1 MQIVAT
7 HKNTD
12 FDALASLVAATL
24 LYPGAVA
31 VCPRTLNPNVKRFV
45 AIHKNSFSMIMA
57 DELDPEKVEQLIVVD
72 TNRWDRLDGMEL
84 VQEKHDLEIVLWD
97 HHMNEGNIDAVQAV
111 VEETGAN
118 ISLMVREMRKQNMS
132 LTPIQSTLFLIG
144 LYEDTG
150 HLTFPST
157 TATDAYAAAYLI
169 ENQADL
175 NIAGIFLN
183 PPYER
188 EQKEILFEMMQQTEK
203 IDISGSRVSVNI
215 IRIEGHV
222 QMLSMVVH
230 MYRKIINADAVFV
243 IFVRDNDN
251 CMIIGRSDVSSINVG
266 AIMRRL
272 GGGGHPAAGSA
283 MIRRKCNN
291 PLAMRKRLLDL
302 LMHEQQ
308 ESAQI
313 SDIMSFPVKTIS
325 PEISMQDARN
335 FMKEHHIKG
344 IPVTEGENMVG
355 ILTTG
360 DFKKVRKE
368 SQWENPVKAFMNR
381 EVRIIEPGAS
391 PAEAAKLMVA
401 HNIGHLPVVENEKI
415 IGIVTRS
422 DTLMYFYDLLPE

>member
-12 FDALASLVAATL
+12 FDALASLIGATL

-45 AIHKNSFSMIMA
+45 AIHKNSFNMMMA
-57 DELDPEKVEQLIVVD
+57 DELDSEKVDQLIVVD
-72 TNRWDRLDGMEL
+72 TNCWDRVDLMDS
-84 VQEKHDLEIVLWD
+84 VQKKKDLEIVLWD
-97 HHMNEGNIDAVQAV
+97 HHMNEGDIHAVQAV

-118 ISLMVREMRKQNMS
+118 ISLMVREMRERNMS

-150 HLTFPST
+150 NLSFPST

-188 EQKEILFEMMQQTEK
+188 EQKEILFEMMQQTERL
-203 IDISGSRVSVNI
+203 DINGNRVSVNI
-215 IRIEGHV
+215 VRIEGHI

-251 CMIIGRSDVSSINVG
+251 CMIIGRSDVSGINVG
-266 AIMRRL
+266 ALMRRL
-272 GGGGHPAAGSA
+272 GGGGHPAAGSV
-283 MIRRKCNN
+283 MIRRKCTN
-291 PLAMRKRLLDL
+291 PLAMKKRILDL

-308 ESAQI
+308 ESAQV

-325 PEISMQDARN
+325 PELSMREAMI
-335 FMKEHHIKG
+335 FMKENHIKG
-344 IPVTEGENMVG
+344 IPVTEDENMVG

-368 SQWENPVKAFMNR
+368 AQWENPVKAFMNR
-381 EVRIIEPGAS
+381 DVRIIEPGAS
-391 PAEAAKLMVA
+391 PVEAAKLMVA
-401 HNIGHLPVVENEKI
+401 HNIGHLPVVENDRI

>member
-12 FDALASLVAATL
+12 FDALASLMAATL

-45 AIHKNSFSMIMA
+45 AIHKSSFNLMMA
-57 DELDPEKVEQLIVVD
+57 DEFDPEKADSLIVVD
-72 TNRWDRLDGMEL
+72 TNRWDRLDSME
-84 VQEKHDLEIVLWD
+84 DLEKKENLEIILWD

-215 IRIEGHV
+215 VRIEGHV

-283 MIRRKCNN
+283 MIRRKCTN

-325 PEISMQDARN
+325 PELSMREAQL
-335 FMKEHHIKG
+335 FMKENHIKG
-344 IPVTEGENMVG
+344 IPVTEEEKMVG

-381 EVRIIEPGAS
+381 EVQIIEPGAS
-391 PAEAAKLMVA
+391 PVEAAKLMVT
-401 HNIGHLPVVENEKI
+401 HNIGHLPVMENDRI
-415 IGIVTRS
+415 IGIISRS

>member
-1 MQIVAT
+1 
-7 HKNTD
+7 
-12 FDALASLVAATL
+12 
-24 LYPGAVA
+24 
-31 VCPRTLNPNVKRFV
+31 
-45 AIHKNSFSMIMA
+45 MA
-57 DELDPEKVEQLIVVD
+57 DEFDPEKADSLIVVD
-72 TNRWDRLDGMEL
+72 TNRWDRLDSME
-84 VQEKHDLEIVLWD
+84 DLEKKENLEIILWD

-215 IRIEGHV
+215 VRIEGHV

-283 MIRRKCNN
+283 MIRRKCTN
-291 PLAMRKRLLDL
+291 PLGMRKRLLDL

-325 PEISMQDARN
+325 PELSMREAQL
-335 FMKEHHIKG
+335 FMKENHIKG
-344 IPVTEGENMVG
+344 IPVTEEEKMVG

-381 EVRIIEPGAS
+381 EVQIIEPGAS
-391 PAEAAKLMVA
+391 PVEAAKLMVT
-401 HNIGHLPVVENEKI
+401 HNIGHLPVLENDRI
-415 IGIVTRS
+415 IGIISRS